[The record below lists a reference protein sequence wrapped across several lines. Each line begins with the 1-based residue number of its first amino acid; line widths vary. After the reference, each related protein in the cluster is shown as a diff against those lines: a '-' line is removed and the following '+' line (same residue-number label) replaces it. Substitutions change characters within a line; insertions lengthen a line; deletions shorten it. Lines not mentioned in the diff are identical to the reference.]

1 MRGFAYIAAHTQ
13 IFEREAVLRYY
24 FSVISSCQGAYCQK
38 FFVYIDVFET
48 MRFYCFNWLIWNFL
62 LLKKVDILHHWRFSD
77 FVDLNKFFKCSKHFL
92 LPKIMV
98 LSWAWGFMIRL
109 TLWMVLAKHYF
120 AVSLLQA
127 FSFYFEG
134 EGD

>member
-48 MRFYCFNWLIWNFL
+48 ECGFTVLIDLYETL

-77 FVDLNKFFKCSKHFL
+77 FADLNKFFRCSKHFL